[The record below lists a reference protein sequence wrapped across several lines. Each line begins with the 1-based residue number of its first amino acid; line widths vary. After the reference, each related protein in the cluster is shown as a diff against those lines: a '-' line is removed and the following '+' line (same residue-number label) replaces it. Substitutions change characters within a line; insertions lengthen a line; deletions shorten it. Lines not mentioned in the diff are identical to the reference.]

1 MDILKN
7 LKRLGGKKNIW
18 DKKMILK
25 FWDGFLVRYR
35 KTYVLKNDK
44 WIVKRE
50 LKEKKKKNWIW
61 VFDKYSNKRDSLL
74 EKQ

>member
-44 WIVKRE
+44 WMVKRE
-50 LKEKKKKNWIW
+50 LKEKKKKKIGYGCSISILI
-61 VFDKYSNKRDSLL
+61 KEILY
-74 EKQ
+74 